1 MQGRGTR
8 TLFRH
13 KIYRK
18 IQKNKYVATKYP
30 MWNDVRTYLNISFE
44 AEEKSLLFKAFSYF
58 KKTKLAHEFEP
69 KNLIQSTN

>member
-1 MQGRGTR
+1 
-8 TLFRH
+8 
-13 KIYRK
+13 
-18 IQKNKYVATKYP
+18 